1 MYSLN
6 TYWDVLLAVQLK
18 LLLAQFLWC
27 HGKDM
32 AFDID
37 RVAWNPGST
46 PYYVS
51 EDEPCTLPL

>member
-6 TYWDVLLAVQLK
+6 TYWDALLAVQPK
-18 LLLAQFLWC
+18 LLLILFLWR

-37 RVAWNPGST
+37 RVARNPGFT

-51 EDEPCTLPL
+51 EDAPFTLPL